1 MNKTND
7 LATKEFVKE
16 TVDEAVKD
24 LSGEMK
30 KNQEVVLERL
40 DSIMDSIKK
49 FDEEETGLAYR
60 VSEHSD
66 QLEDHEDRL
75 KRIEKTTIPS

>member
-1 MNKTND
+1 MSKAND
-7 LATKEFVKE
+7 LATKKFVKD
-16 TVDEAVKD
+16 TVDGAVKD
-24 LSGEMK
+24 LRGEIK

-75 KRIEKTTIPS
+75 KHIEKTITPP